1 MEKTLKKVWTSLL
14 DGTLFKKIKKKI
26 KFNKLKKIKDDK
38 LFLIE
43 CAKLNTGNA
52 INLDNP
58 RLFDEKLN
66 WLKINKKEPKYTKYV
81 DKYEAK
87 FIVSKIIGEKYI
99 IPTLGIYNDIKEI
112 DFESLPNQFVI
123 KTTHDSGGVF
133 VCREKNK
140 KNIKIMKKII
150 NKSMNRNFYS
160 LYREYP
166 YKDVKP
172 RIIIEKLITNSKDSN
187 ELNDYK
193 FFCFNGEVDSVMVC
207 CDRNTGNTKFYF
219 MDLDW
224 NLKKYNKSS
233 LLLPENFSIPKPNK
247 FNEMI
252 EIAKKLSVNKRFVRI
267 DLYESNDNIYFGEF
281 TFFPD
286 AGFDPNLLPE
296 AQEYYGDLIDIE

>member
-58 RLFDEKLN
+58 RSFDEKLN

>member
-1 MEKTLKKVWTSLL
+1 MKKILKKAKHCIV
-14 DGTLFKKIKKKI
+14 DGTLFKKIRRKIKFKKI
-26 KFNKLKKIKDDK
+26 KKIKSDEEY
-38 LFLIE
+38 LIE
-43 CAKLNTGNA
+43 YSKLYCEKTL
-52 INLDNP
+52 NLSNP
-58 RLFDEKLN
+58 KTFDEKLN
-66 WLKINKKEPKYTKYV
+66 WLKINKKVLEYKNYV

-87 FIVSKIIGEKYI
+87 IIAAHIIGEKYI
-99 IPTLGIYNDIKEI
+99 IPTYGIYNNIKEI
-112 DFESLPNQFVI
+112 DFDNLPNQFVI

-133 VCREKNK
+133 VCKEKTK
-140 KNIKIMKKII
+140 KNIKRMKSII
-150 NKSMNRNFYS
+150 EKSMKRNFYS

-207 CDRNTGNTKFYF
+207 CDRSSGNTKFYF
-219 MDLDW
+219 MDLNW

-233 LLLPENFSIPKPNK
+233 LLLPENFSISRPSK

-252 EIAKKLSVNKRFVRI
+252 EIARKLSVGKRFVRI
-267 DLYESNDNIYFGEF
+267 DLYESNNNIYFGEF

-286 AGFDPNLLPE
+286 AGFDSNLLDE
-296 AQEYYGDLIDIE
+296 AQDYYGKLINID